1 MRASCF
7 WVWIFFWWS
16 SSAAAG
22 RVRPDHF
29 LALGARARAFISFAL
44 AIVEK
49 QR

>member
-7 WVWIFFWWS
+7 WVWIFFGARALQQVVCAPTTS
-16 SSAAAG
+16 
-22 RVRPDHF
+22 
-29 LALGARARAFISFAL
+29 ALGARARAFISFAL